1 MASILGVI
9 GLTEDS
15 IQLLRWMVCGPE
27 VARSVRD
34 FEASLPYNLD
44 TSLSEKIKYHEQT
57 PSEKK
62 RFSKNVNDLV
72 SAFQQAGNPFLEESK
87 DLIALDSK
95 NIANQNAVDNMRE
108 FAESGAKQFN
118 EFFNDC
124 LKEKKTSIYE
134 IIKKNKFAI
143 FTQPSKPNK
152 ASNKMEITTL
162 KKSCQFFS
170 QLYITCQVRDGNLNE
185 FFSHENGSYPPS
197 ISKNGDLMPGSK
209 SDLLHCLEKFNKEAA
224 TDNMTMDCIILDAA
238 AIVNMIKPTGVTTF
252 QEYATQNFSCK
263 GAKESTLFGT
273 RTLRIPGSPQPD
285 INQVTI

>member
-1 MASILGVI
+1 MLSASQKIPFN
-9 GLTEDS
+9 S
-15 IQLLRWMVCGPE
+15 IQLRWMVCGPE

-34 FEASLPYNLD
+34 FEASLRYNLE
-44 TSLSEKIKYHEQT
+44 TSLSEQTKRHEQT
-57 PSEKK
+57 QAHKSI
-62 RFSKNVNDLV
+62 FSKNVNDLV
-72 SAFQQAGNPFLEESK
+72 SAFQQVGNPFLEESK
-87 DLIALDSK
+87 DLIALGSK

-143 FTQPSKPNK
+143 FTQPSKPNN
-152 ASNKMEITTL
+152 ASNMEITIL
-162 KKSCQFFS
+162 KKTCQLFS
-170 QLYITCQVRDGNLNE
+170 RLYIACQNRDGNLDE
-185 FFSHENGSYPPS
+185 LFSHDNDSYPPS
-197 ISKNGDLMPGSK
+197 ISKNGDLIPGSK

>member
-1 MASILGVI
+1 M
-9 GLTEDS
+9 
-15 IQLLRWMVCGPE
+15 
-27 VARSVRD
+27 
-34 FEASLPYNLD
+34 
-44 TSLSEKIKYHEQT
+44 
-57 PSEKK
+57 
-62 RFSKNVNDLV
+62 SKV
-72 SAFQQAGNPFLEESK
+72 
-87 DLIALDSK
+87 
-95 NIANQNAVDNMRE
+95 
-108 FAESGAKQFN
+108 AESGEKQFS

-143 FTQPSKPNK
+143 FTQPSKPNN
-152 ASNKMEITTL
+152 ASNMEITIL
-162 KKSCQFFS
+162 KKTCQLFS
-170 QLYITCQVRDGNLNE
+170 RLYIACQNRDGNLDE
-185 FFSHENGSYPPS
+185 LFSHDNDSYPPS
-197 ISKNGDLMPGSK
+197 ISKNGDLIPGSK